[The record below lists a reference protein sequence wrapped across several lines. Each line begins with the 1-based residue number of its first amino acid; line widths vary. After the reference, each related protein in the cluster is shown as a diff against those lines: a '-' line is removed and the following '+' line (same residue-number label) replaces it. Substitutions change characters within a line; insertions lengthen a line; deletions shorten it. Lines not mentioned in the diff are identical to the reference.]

1 MLDETAVRLDDIIAA
16 VKKCGDIILFVNDAE
31 RSMVTKAGKANFVTK
46 YDMAIQ
52 EALKDEFEKILPQ
65 AQFVAEEGDCSKGA
79 GQGYAFIVDP
89 IDGTTNFIKNY
100 KKSCVSAGLAR
111 DGQMVL
117 AVVYNPFT
125 GEMYSAQKGGG
136 AFLNGKQIHVSSHPL
151 SEELVAVGTS
161 PYNEELIDDT
171 FDLAKTLHRASY
183 DIRRSGA
190 AALDLCDIAEG
201 RCGLFFELQLSPW
214 DYAAGSL
221 IVTEAGGKV
230 SRMDGSPL
238 TFDKGGSVLA
248 GNPRAYEDYFKLP
261 GHLERK

>member
-1 MLDETAVRLDDIIAA
+1 MLEEMIAA

-31 RSMVTKAGKANFVTK
+31 RSMVTKEGKANFVTK

-52 EALKDEFEKILPQ
+52 AALSDELMKLLPQ
-65 AQFVAEEGDCSKGA
+65 AQFVAEEGDCLKAAGA
-79 GQGYAFIVDP
+79 GCAFIVDP

-100 KKSCVSAGLAR
+100 KKSCVSVGLAE
-111 DGQMVL
+111 DGVITL

-125 GEMYSAQKGGG
+125 GEMYSAEKGRG
-136 AFLNGKQIHVSSHPL
+136 AFLNGQPVHVSNHPL

-171 FDLAKTLHRASY
+171 FELAKTLHRASY

-190 AALDLCDIAEG
+190 AALDLCDIAAG
-201 RCGLFFELQLSPW
+201 RCGLFFELNLSPW

-221 IVTEAGGKV
+221 IVTEAGGMV
-230 SRMDGSPL
+230 SRMSGDPL
-238 TFDKGGSVLA
+238 RFDRGGSVLA
-248 GNPRAYEDYFKLP
+248 GNPLAWHDYFRLP
-261 GHLERK
+261 GHLERE